1 MAITIKEVITKLDR
15 KQFVNFQFDLYKNNK
30 YWVPP
35 LKNAEIKS
43 LTKDNPANDF
53 CDSRFFLA
61 YKDGKCVG
69 RIGAIINRNYNEK
82 INQRFGRINRIEFID
97 DYEVS
102 EKLIATA
109 IAWFKE
115 QQMEYV
121 HGPLGYTNL
130 DTQGLLIEGF
140 DHLPSIASVYHL
152 PYYKEHFEKLG
163 FEKENDWIEF
173 RLTIT
178 EAPFTKARRG
188 AEMIKKRYGV
198 EVLNFSSISELK
210 PYTKKI
216 FEILN
221 EAFQFLPYVSPF
233 NEKTIQL
240 YADKYFKILNPRYI
254 KIAVKDGQPIGFFV
268 GMPSLSQAM
277 QKANGHLFPLGIFH
291 ILKALKKPEVVD
303 MLLTGVLQDYQNAG
317 IAVVLVSALQEEMM
331 KAGITQLETT
341 GIFETNQNV
350 ITNWKNYEHIQHKR
364 RRCYVKKI

>member
-53 CDSRFFLA
+53 CDSQFFLA

-69 RIGAIINRNYNEK
+69 RIGAIINRNYNDK

-198 EVLNFSSISELK
+198 DVLNFSSISELK

-331 KAGITQLETT
+331 KTGITQLETT